1 MPEVGY
7 YTTKELAN
15 ILGVTRQ
22 AIFKKIKTGEIPAI
36 SRGRD
41 YLIPKEKL
49 PEEIKKLIEEKQKI
63 ETKRILELSTNS
75 FKDIDFEKELW
86 KAADKLRGSLDPSDY
101 KYIVLGLIFLKYVSD
116 AFYQRRE
123 LLKEWV
129 SDSNNKEF
137 FVPDENA
144 RQFIIEDKDQYK
156 SAGVFYIPEKARWE
170 YLQKFSLIPDIG
182 KKIDE
187 AMEEIEK
194 ENPVLKDILPKIYAQ
209 TNLEPHVLSDLI
221 NIFSKIRFDH
231 KTYEDKDVLGRV
243 YEYFLGQF
251 ASSEGKR
258 GGQFFTPRPIVKLL
272 VEILEP
278 FEGCRVFDPACGSG
292 GMFIQSAKFLEIHKK
307 DPSKISFYGQEL
319 NVNTWRL
326 CMMNL
331 AIRGITGDIRG
342 GKNSLLDD
350 QFPDL
355 RGDFVIANP
364 EFNQSGWG
372 EDQIDPK
379 DPRLKYGIPP
389 DSNANFMWIQHF
401 IYHLA
406 PNGMAGF
413 VMANGALAVGG
424 REGEIRKR
432 IIEDDLVD
440 VIIAC
445 PPKLFY
451 NVSLPVSLWF
461 VTKNKKNGRF
471 KNRVGETLFIDAR
484 EIFRPISRKQV
495 EFTEDQIIYISSI
508 AKLWRG
514 ENVIEETKDQLR
526 ELQEKYE
533 KEIEELNSLLNSNLR
548 NKEIKKKIE
557 ERVKELEELLKINLE
572 IQKLW
577 NENFGK
583 GYKNIPGLCYSAT
596 IEEIRKNGYVLT
608 PGRYVGVPQPP
619 DDGVPF
625 EEKMKKLT
633 AELGEYF
640 KQSRELEEKIREN
653 LKKLNL

>member
-1 MPEVGY
+1 MAETSY

-15 ILGVTRQ
+15 VLGVTRQ
-22 AIFKKIKTGEIPAI
+22 AIFKRIKSGEIPAI
-36 SRGRD
+36 ARGRD
-41 YLIPKEKL
+41 YLIPKDKL
-49 PEEIKKLIEEKQKI
+49 PDEIKKLIEERQKLA
-63 ETKRILELSTNS
+63 TKRILELSS
-75 FKDIDFEKELW
+75 KPARDIDFEKELW

-129 SDSNNKEF
+129 SDPNNKEF
-137 FVPDENA
+137 YVPDESA
-144 RQFIIEDKDQYK
+144 RKFIIEDKDQYK
-156 SAGVFYIPEKARWE
+156 SAGIFYIPEKARWE
-170 YLQKFSLIPDIG
+170 YLQKFSLTPDIG

-221 NIFSKIRFDH
+221 NIFSKIKFDH
-231 KTYEDKDVLGRV
+231 REYEEKDLLGRV

-251 ASSEGKR
+251 ASAEGKR
-258 GGQFFTPRPIVKLL
+258 GGEFFTPRPIVKLL

-319 NVNTWRL
+319 NINTWRL

-355 RGDFVIANP
+355 RADFVITNP
-364 EFNQSGWG
+364 PFNQSEWG

-389 DSNANFMWIQHF
+389 NSNANFMWIQHF

-406 PNGMAGF
+406 PNGMTGF

-440 VIIAC
+440 VVIAC

-461 VTKNKKNGRF
+461 LTKNKKDGRF
-471 KNRVGETLFIDAR
+471 RNRTGETLFIDAR
-484 EIFRPISRKQV
+484 EIYTPISRKQNT
-495 EFTEDQIIYISSI
+495 FTDEQIQKI
-508 AKLWRG
+508 ANTVRAWRG
-514 ENVIEETKDQLR
+514 QKEYGEYKD
-526 ELQEKYE
+526 
-533 KEIEELNSLLNSNLR
+533 
-548 NKEIKKKIE
+548 
-557 ERVKELEELLKINLE
+557 
-572 IQKLW
+572 
-577 NENFGK
+577 
-583 GYKNIPGLCYSAT
+583 IPGFCKSVT

-608 PGRYVGVPQPP
+608 PGRYVGIALPP
-619 DDGVPF
+619 DDGIPF
-625 EEKMKKLT
+625 EEKMKKLKT
-633 AELGEYF
+633 ELEEYF
-640 KQSRELEEKIREN
+640 RQGRELEEKIREN
-653 LKKLNL
+653 LRKLNL

>member
-1 MPEVGY
+1 MTEASY

-22 AIFKKIKTGEIPAI
+22 AIFKKIKAGEIPAI

-41 YLIPKEKL
+41 YLIPKDKL

-63 ETKRILELSTNS
+63 ETKRILKLSTNS

-86 KAADKLRGSLDPSDY
+86 KAADKLRGNLDPSDY

-123 LLKEWV
+123 LLKELV
-129 SDSNNKEF
+129 SDPNNKEF

-156 SAGVFYIPEKARWE
+156 SAGVFYIPEKTRWE
-170 YLQKFSLIPDIG
+170 YLQKFSLTPDIG

-187 AMEEIEK
+187 AMEEIER

-355 RGDFVIANP
+355 RADFVIANP

-372 EDQIDPK
+372 ADQIDPK

-471 KNRVGETLFIDAR
+471 RNRAGETLFIDAR

-514 ENVIEETKDQLR
+514 ENVKEETKDQLKV
-526 ELQEKYE
+526 LKEKYE
-533 KEIEELNSLLNSNLR
+533 KEIEELDSLLNANLR

-557 ERVKELEELLKINLE
+557 ERIKELEELLKINLE

-625 EEKMKKLT
+625 EEKMRKLT
-633 AELGEYF
+633 AELKKYF
-640 KQSRELEEKIREN
+640 EESRELEEKIEKN
-653 LKKLNL
+653 LKKIGF

>member
-1 MPEVGY
+1 
-7 YTTKELAN
+7 
-15 ILGVTRQ
+15 
-22 AIFKKIKTGEIPAI
+22 
-36 SRGRD
+36 
-41 YLIPKEKL
+41 
-49 PEEIKKLIEEKQKI
+49 
-63 ETKRILELSTNS
+63 
-75 FKDIDFEKELW
+75 
-86 KAADKLRGSLDPSDY
+86 
-101 KYIVLGLIFLKYVSD
+101 
-116 AFYQRRE
+116 
-123 LLKEWV
+123 
-129 SDSNNKEF
+129 
-137 FVPDENA
+137 
-144 RQFIIEDKDQYK
+144 
-156 SAGVFYIPEKARWE
+156 
-170 YLQKFSLIPDIG
+170 
-182 KKIDE
+182 
-187 AMEEIEK
+187 
-194 ENPVLKDILPKIYAQ
+194 
-209 TNLEPHVLSDLI
+209 
-221 NIFSKIRFDH
+221 
-231 KTYEDKDVLGRV
+231 
-243 YEYFLGQF
+243 
-251 ASSEGKR
+251 
-258 GGQFFTPRPIVKLL
+258 
-272 VEILEP
+272 
-278 FEGCRVFDPACGSG
+278 
-292 GMFIQSAKFLEIHKK
+292 
-307 DPSKISFYGQEL
+307 
-319 NVNTWRL
+319 
-326 CMMNL
+326 MMNL

-355 RGDFVIANP
+355 RVDFVITNP
-364 EFNQSGWG
+364 PFNQSGWG

-379 DPRLKYGIPP
+379 DPKLKYGIPP

-406 PNGMAGF
+406 PSGMAGF

-471 KNRVGETLFIDAR
+471 RNRVGETLFIDAR

-514 ENVIEETKDQLR
+514 ENVIQETKDQLKA
-526 ELQEKYE
+526 LQEKYK
-533 KEIEELNSLLNSNLR
+533 KEIEELNSVLNSNLR

-577 NENFGK
+577 NENFGN
-583 GYKNIPGLCYSAT
+583 GYKNISGLCYSAT
-596 IEEIRKNGYVLT
+596 LEEIRKNGYVLT
-608 PGRYVGVPQPP
+608 PGRYVGVAPPP

-625 EEKMKKLT
+625 EEKMRKLT
-633 AELGEYF
+633 AELEEYF
-640 KQSRELEEKIREN
+640 KQSRELEEKIKEN